1 MLIWDPITLFY
12 IIEKNWNKIYEC
24 DLHASLGKKGYEIF
38 GHLKNSVLYRVT
50 PYFAG
55 KELLARGVEIEAY
68 SVEDHGKGVCIH
80 VFVYNVQPGIKIDY
94 ATGKS
99 SADK

>member
-1 MLIWDPITLFY
+1 MNATSMLPW
-12 IIEKNWNKIYEC
+12 EKKVMKYL
-24 DLHASLGKKGYEIF
+24 DTS
-38 GHLKNSVLYRVT
+38 KNSVLYRVT

-94 ATGKS
+94 VTGKS
-99 SADK
+99 LADK

>member
-1 MLIWDPITLFY
+1 M
-12 IIEKNWNKIYEC
+12 
-24 DLHASLGKKGYEIF
+24 
-38 GHLKNSVLYRVT
+38 T

-55 KELLARGVEIEAY
+55 NELLARGVEIEAY
-68 SVEDHGKGVCIH
+68 SVEDNGKGVCIH

>member
-1 MLIWDPITLFY
+1 MKFQKTKRYL
-12 IIEKNWNKIYEC
+12 
-24 DLHASLGKKGYEIF
+24 SLALSAVMVFSAISAGISAAAEGETDTTIKD
-38 GHLKNSVLYRVT
+38 VTT